1 MIFVDLNNNYSIYIG
16 LYEELG
22 KLIKNIVKV
31 GKHKW
36 TNVEF
41 TAPQSF
47 DPNDISEDKLYAV
60 LIHRGTEKYSARFI
74 EDADEILEILYAGT
88 MDRTLLSTV
97 DDEYYKLWS

>member
-1 MIFVDLNNNYSIYIG
+1 MIFVELHDNYSIYMG
-16 LYEELG
+16 LYEELE

-47 DPNDISEDKLYAV
+47 DPNDIIDDKLYAV
-60 LIHRGTEKYSARFI
+60 LIHRGTTVYSARFI
-74 EDADEILEILYAGT
+74 EDADEILELLYTGT
-88 MDRTLLSTV
+88 MGLTLLSTV